1 VKDSTAEDVD
11 LTVSTSGLSDTAT
24 TTIYD
29 NVDNVD
35 VAFNTTGSVANGSG
49 VAATATLETNGS
61 AIEVPRVD
69 VDFNSTNTTVASSA
83 DTAFPTTVPT
93 EDDGTAL
100 VNVSADAEG
109 SADITAT
116 SQNTEGSNTLTVG
129 EATANFAVSNVSAD
143 NSTVTT
149 GENVTVTADIEN
161 TGSAQATQTVEF
173 RLDTDQNGTLEGD
186 EELQNTSVQ
195 LDAGSTQTVTFEDI
209 STDGLSAGDYTHG
222 VFSDDDSDTATLTV
236 EAQADAPANFDVSNV
251 TPDGQNV
258 TAGDSI
264 DVTADVENIGGQSG
278 TQTLSFRLDTNQD
291 DELAASEE
299 LDNSTVT
306 IDAGNSTEVEFTNI
320 DTTGLNASTYTHGV
334 FSENSSATA
343 TITVE
348 EAAPGDVPSWVD
360 NANITE
366 EQFRAFDADNSGDL
380 VGDEVR
386 SGVEEYINSL
396 PNGEVDGT
404 SFVGDDITALVEGYL
419 NNL

>member
-1 VKDSTAEDVD
+1 
-11 LTVSTSGLSDTAT
+11 
-24 TTIYD
+24 
-29 NVDNVD
+29 
-35 VAFNTTGSVANGSG
+35 
-49 VAATATLETNGS
+49 
-61 AIEVPRVD
+61 
-69 VDFNSTNTTVASSA
+69 
-83 DTAFPTTVPT
+83 
-93 EDDGTAL
+93 
-100 VNVSADAEG
+100 
-109 SADITAT
+109 
-116 SQNTEGSNTLTVG
+116 
-129 EATANFAVSNVSAD
+129 
-143 NSTVTT
+143 
-149 GENVTVTADIEN
+149 
-161 TGSAQATQTVEF
+161 
-173 RLDTDQNGTLEGD
+173 
-186 EELQNTSVQ
+186 
-195 LDAGSTQTVTFEDI
+195 
-209 STDGLSAGDYTHG
+209 
-222 VFSDDDSDTATLTV
+222 VFSENDSATATLTV
-236 EAQADAPANFDVSNV
+236 EEVADDTPANFEVSNV

-258 TAGDSI
+258 TAGDTV

-291 DELAASEE
+291 GELAASEE

-334 FSENSSATA
+334 VSENDTATA
-343 TITVE
+343 TITVQ